1 MAALICPCAIMRFV
15 GLGDSRRV
23 VSLLD
28 QCLEWDVVS
37 GLEFVCP
44 EFVTFTEKLR
54 ALHNIHNQR
63 GNDKVQVQERN
74 AAMVTL
80 VALFE
85 MFRAINPLTK
95 AVEVISLLL
104 DPLVKCLRLDAV
116 HRQII
121 DNLLW
126 CIHDFDVNG
135 AASLDPLAF
144 VDVFCQWL
152 INRLCATAFRDNQSV
167 AFLAPHLS
175 ELLRL
180 FLTSDSKSL
189 RWFSQSHV
197 WDNIP
202 DGAHFFIIDILLANL
217 SDVYSS
223 KLSPAMLKYFES
235 L

>member
-1 MAALICPCAIMRFV
+1 M
-15 GLGDSRRV
+15 
-23 VSLLD
+23 
-28 QCLEWDVVS
+28 VS

-54 ALHNIHNQR
+54 ALHNTHNQR
-63 GNDKVQVQERN
+63 SNVHDKFQVQERN
-74 AAMVTL
+74 AAMVAL

-95 AVEVISLLL
+95 AIEVVSLLL
-104 DPLVKCLRLDAV
+104 DPLVKCLRLDTV
-116 HRQII
+116 HRQVI

-126 CIHDFDVNG
+126 CIHDFDVES
-135 AASLDPLAF
+135 AASLDSLAF

-152 INRLCATAFRDNQSV
+152 INRLCATAFWDSEAV

-180 FLTSDSKSL
+180 FLTSDSKCL
-189 RWFSQSHV
+189 RWFPRACV

-202 DGAHFFIIDILLANL
+202 DGAHLFVIDILFANL
-217 SDVYSS
+217 CDVYSN
-223 KLSPAMLKYFES
+223 KLSPAMLQYFQK